1 MKGDYKLAKSLQE
14 QEVMVMPEEIM
25 NSGVEVEHFQMQK
38 YLTLRSSTRA
48 ERRSPGREIWQ
59 WQIMNVPHSLK
70 H

>member
-14 QEVMVMPEEIM
+14 QEVMVMLEEIM

-48 ERRSPGREIWQ
+48 ERRS
-59 WQIMNVPHSLK
+59 
-70 H
+70 